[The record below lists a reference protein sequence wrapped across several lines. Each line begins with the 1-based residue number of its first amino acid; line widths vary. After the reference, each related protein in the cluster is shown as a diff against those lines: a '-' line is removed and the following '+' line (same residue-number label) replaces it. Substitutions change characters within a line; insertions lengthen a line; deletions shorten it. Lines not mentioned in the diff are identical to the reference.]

1 MSEQPEQV
9 APIMTDA
16 EVAAAQ
22 LPAQVAPDIQVVA
35 HVCPVTAGYCYVC
48 GATITA
54 TTLANVS

>member
-1 MSEQPEQV
+1 MSEQPGQV
-9 APIMTDA
+9 APTMTDA

-22 LPAQVAPDIQVVA
+22 LPAQTAPTVQATA
-35 HVCPVTAGYCYVC
+35 HVCPVTSGYCYVC